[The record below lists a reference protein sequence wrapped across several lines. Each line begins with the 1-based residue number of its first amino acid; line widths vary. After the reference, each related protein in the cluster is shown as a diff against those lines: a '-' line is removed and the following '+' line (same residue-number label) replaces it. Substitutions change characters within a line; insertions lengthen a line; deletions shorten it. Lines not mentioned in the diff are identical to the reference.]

1 MITLTLTRA
10 DIRHICNALDAYAQ
24 KAEEDAQW
32 DEFVE
37 ELRTLNDR
45 LFHLTMEASE

>member
-10 DIRHICNALDAYAQ
+10 DIRHICNAYAQ